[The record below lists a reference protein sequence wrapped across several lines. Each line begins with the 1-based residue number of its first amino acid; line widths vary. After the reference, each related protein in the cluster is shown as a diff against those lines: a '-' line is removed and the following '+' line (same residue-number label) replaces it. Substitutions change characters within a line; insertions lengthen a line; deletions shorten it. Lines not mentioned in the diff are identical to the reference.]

1 MVYIL
6 ASVGGMA
13 YFVYGKRQQNGAFLV
28 AGVCL
33 FVYPYMFKSIVAL
46 ILVGLVLLAAP
57 FLLSRQFAS
66 AASGDAILLHDGIYN
81 LRETRL
87 GANWVPNWAPGT
99 SRQMCTWHRFGTD

>member
-13 YFVYGKRQQNGAFLV
+13 YFVYGKRQQNGSFLV

-33 FVYPYMFKSIVAL
+33 FIYPYMFKSIVAL

-57 FLLSRQFAS
+57 FLLSRQ
-66 AASGDAILLHDGIYN
+66 
-81 LRETRL
+81 
-87 GANWVPNWAPGT
+87 
-99 SRQMCTWHRFGTD
+99 